1 MSKRKKIIIIAIILL
16 ALGLLFIGG
25 NTFSKQVTE
34 VKGKGVANVANWSF
48 KVNNN
53 EAQIQTINL
62 ASNNNKNLTDNK
74 IAPGTSGNF
83 QIKINA
89 EGAEVGINYKI
100 SFINETNKPQNLFF
114 TYEGENYD
122 SLSDLISSLN
132 SDSKKVFSGEILES
146 DSEKT
151 VTYHISWS
159 WPYETEDEEG
169 NLLDEIDLIDG
180 QNISDYIFTVKITGS
195 QIK

>member
-114 TYEGENYD
+114 IYNDKKYKNITEMEKDLTGTIDATTGEKEKN
-122 SLSDLISSLN
+122 I
-132 SDSKKVFSGEILES
+132 EIYWE
-146 DSEKT
+146 
-151 VTYHISWS
+151 
-159 WPYETEDEEG
+159 WPYETM
-169 NLLDEIDLIDG
+169 IDG
-180 QNISDYIFTVKITGS
+180 DSSVNDKIDTQDSKNIKEYTFD
-195 QIK
+195 IKVEGVQVLPQTS

>member
-114 TYEGENYD
+114 IYNDKKYKNITEMEKDLTGTIDATTGEKERNIEIYWEWTYETKIDEN
-122 SLSDLISSLN
+122 SSVN
-132 SDSKKVFSGEILES
+132 DKIDTQDSKNIKEYKINIKV
-146 DSEKT
+146 
-151 VTYHISWS
+151 
-159 WPYETEDEEG
+159 EG
-169 NLLDEIDLIDG
+169 VQVLP
-180 QNISDYIFTVKITGS
+180 QTS
-195 QIK
+195 

>member
-1 MSKRKKIIIIAIILL
+1 MSKRKKIIIIAIIIL

-114 TYEGENYD
+114 IYNDKKYKNITEMEKDLTGTIDATTGEKEKN
-122 SLSDLISSLN
+122 I
-132 SDSKKVFSGEILES
+132 EIYWE
-146 DSEKT
+146 
-151 VTYHISWS
+151 
-159 WPYETEDEEG
+159 WPYETM
-169 NLLDEIDLIDG
+169 IDG
-180 QNISDYIFTVKITGS
+180 DSSVNDKIDTQDSKNIKEYTFD
-195 QIK
+195 IKVEGVQVLPQTS

>member
-114 TYEGENYD
+114 IYNDKKYKNITEMEKDLTGTIDATTGEKEKN
-122 SLSDLISSLN
+122 I
-132 SDSKKVFSGEILES
+132 EIYWE
-146 DSEKT
+146 
-151 VTYHISWS
+151 
-159 WPYETEDEEG
+159 WPYETM
-169 NLLDEIDLIDG
+169 IDG
-180 QNISDYIFTVKITGS
+180 DSSVNDKIDTQNAQEIANYTFNVTVSGTQVAPQK
-195 QIK
+195 

>member
-114 TYEGENYD
+114 IYNDKKYKNITEMEKDLTGTIDATTGEKEKN
-122 SLSDLISSLN
+122 I
-132 SDSKKVFSGEILES
+132 EIYWE
-146 DSEKT
+146 
-151 VTYHISWS
+151 
-159 WPYETEDEEG
+159 WPYETM
-169 NLLDEIDLIDG
+169 IDG
-180 QNISDYIFTVKITGS
+180 DSSVNDKIDTQHSKNIKEYTFD
-195 QIK
+195 IKVEGVQVLPQTS

>member
-114 TYEGENYD
+114 VYNDKKYKNITEMEKDLTGTIDATTGEKEKN
-122 SLSDLISSLN
+122 I
-132 SDSKKVFSGEILES
+132 EIYWE
-146 DSEKT
+146 
-151 VTYHISWS
+151 
-159 WPYETEDEEG
+159 WPYETM
-169 NLLDEIDLIDG
+169 IDG
-180 QNISDYIFTVKITGS
+180 DSSVNDKIDTQDSKNIKEYTFDIKVEGV
-195 QIK
+195 QILPQTS

>member
-89 EGAEVGINYKI
+89 DGAEVGINYKI

-114 TYEGENYD
+114 IYNDKKYKNITEMEK
-122 SLSDLISSLN
+122 DLTGTI
-132 SDSKKVFSGEILES
+132 DATTGKKEKNIEIYWE
-146 DSEKT
+146 
-151 VTYHISWS
+151 
-159 WPYETEDEEG
+159 WPYETM
-169 NLLDEIDLIDG
+169 IDG
-180 QNISDYIFTVKITGS
+180 DSSVNDKIDTQDSKNIKEYTFDIKVEGV
-195 QIK
+195 QILPQTS

>member
-74 IAPGTSGNF
+74 LGVVSI
-83 QIKINA
+83 
-89 EGAEVGINYKI
+89 
-100 SFINETNKPQNLFF
+100 QNLN
-114 TYEGENYD
+114 GR
-122 SLSDLISSLN
+122 
-132 SDSKKVFSGEILES
+132 
-146 DSEKT
+146 
-151 VTYHISWS
+151 
-159 WPYETEDEEG
+159 
-169 NLLDEIDLIDG
+169 
-180 QNISDYIFTVKITGS
+180 
-195 QIK
+195 

>member
-89 EGAEVGINYKI
+89 DGAEVGINYKI

-114 TYEGENYD
+114 IYNDKKYKNITEMEKDLTGTIDATTGEKEKN
-122 SLSDLISSLN
+122 I
-132 SDSKKVFSGEILES
+132 EIYWE
-146 DSEKT
+146 
-151 VTYHISWS
+151 
-159 WPYETEDEEG
+159 WPYETM
-169 NLLDEIDLIDG
+169 IDG
-180 QNISDYIFTVKITGS
+180 DSSVNDKIDTQDSKNIKEYTFD
-195 QIK
+195 IKVEGVQVLPQTS

>member
-114 TYEGENYD
+114 IYNDKKYKNITEMEKDLTGTIDATTGEKEKN
-122 SLSDLISSLN
+122 I
-132 SDSKKVFSGEILES
+132 EIYWE
-146 DSEKT
+146 
-151 VTYHISWS
+151 
-159 WPYETEDEEG
+159 WPYETM
-169 NLLDEIDLIDG
+169 IDG
-180 QNISDYIFTVKITGS
+180 DSSVNDKIDTQDSKNIKEYTFDIKVEGV
-195 QIK
+195 QILPQTS